1 MTIPIEIQLLTKIRK
16 AKRGT
21 LFFIENFISNSNT
34 KTVGK
39 TLERLVTKGELM
51 RVSTGIYT
59 RPVKSSLFGYVTP
72 GIEEI
77 AKAIAKRDKARIVPT
92 GAFALHILGLTTQV
106 PVNVVYLTDG
116 ASRKIR
122 LGKQTI
128 IFKKVVPKNL
138 AAIGHLSRLVIQAL
152 KTLGKNNI
160 TLETEKKILDILRKE
175 KNTFLEQ
182 DIRLAPEWIRQIM
195 KKAIKIK

>member
-1 MTIPIEIQLLTKIRK
+1 MNISIEIQLLTKIKK

-21 LFFIENFISNSNT
+21 LFFIENFISNGNT

-59 RPVKSSLFGYVTP
+59 RPVKSNLFGFVTP

-138 AAIGHLSRLVIQAL
+138 AANGPLSRLVIQAL
-152 KTLGKNNI
+152 KTLGKNGI

-195 KKAIKIK
+195 KKAL